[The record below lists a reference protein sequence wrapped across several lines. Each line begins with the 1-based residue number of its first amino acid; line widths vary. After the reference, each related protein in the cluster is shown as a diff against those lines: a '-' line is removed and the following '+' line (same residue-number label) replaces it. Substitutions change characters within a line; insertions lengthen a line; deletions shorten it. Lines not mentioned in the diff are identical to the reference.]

1 MFQVLEAATADA
13 LWLKAANW
21 FSVDGIAT
29 RQESRG
35 GATFEVL
42 RAALTLEDPRQRW
55 ITSRAPALNPA
66 FALAEVIWI
75 VCGRN
80 DSSFL
85 NYFNPLLPRFAG
97 KGPHYR
103 GAYGYR
109 LRTHF
114 GIDQLERAY
123 RVLSS
128 AKNSRQVVLQIWD
141 GAQDLPAEDGSAQ
154 AEDVPCNIVA
164 LLKVREGR
172 LEWTQV
178 IRSNDIILGL
188 PYNII
193 QFSTLQEVLAG
204 WLGIEVA
211 SYHHF
216 ADSLH
221 LYERDAPVS
230 NRIATRPL
238 PRNADSIAVPKRMSE
253 HSFADLSALAETISR
268 AETTADQVLSSFQQL
283 NLDPGFRNWAAV
295 LTADSLRRRKAFSMM
310 GSVMQV
316 CSNTCLATMFDRWL
330 QRNGQVP

>member
-13 LWLKAANW
+13 LWLKAADW

-35 GATFEVL
+35 GPTFEVL

-66 FALAEVIWI
+66 FALAEVIWL

-80 DSSFL
+80 DSAFL
-85 NYFNPLLPRFAG
+85 NYFNPRLPDFAG
-97 KGPHYR
+97 RGVFYH

-128 AKNSRQVVLQIWD
+128 AQNSRQVVLQIWD
-141 GAQDLPAEDGSAQ
+141 TIADLPSDDGSAR

-178 IRSNDIILGL
+178 MRSNDLILGL
-188 PYNII
+188 PHNII
-193 QFSTLQEVLAG
+193 QFSSLQEVLAG
-204 WLGIEVA
+204 WLGVELG
-211 SYHHF
+211 SYNHF

-230 NRIATRPL
+230 DRIAPRPL
-238 PRNADSIAVPKRMSE
+238 PRNADSIAVPNVMSE
-253 HSFADLSALAETISR
+253 QSFAELAVLAETLSVPEATPERI
-268 AETTADQVLSSFQQL
+268 LSSFQQV
-283 NLDPGFRNWAAV
+283 NLDPGFRNWAAI
-295 LTADSLRRRKAFSMM
+295 LTADALRRRKAFSMM
-310 GSVMQV
+310 GSVMQE
-316 CSNTCLATMFDRWL
+316 CSNACLAIMFDRWL
-330 QRNGQVP
+330 QRRRQAP